1 MPGSSVGMSTIE
13 ARTPRG
19 YDAAEQLAKVEAL
32 DAPADAIAKKIR
44 GLVPAGPVKDAL
56 SGSWLGHA
64 LHPVLTDVPI
74 GTWTSAVLL
83 DWLGG
88 DGSRDGADR
97 LIALGLAAAAPT
109 FASGWLEYADS
120 TVGNETVK
128 RVGIVHAASNGTA
141 AVLFATSLAARRNG
155 ARGRGKLLAL
165 AGGAFMLAGG
175 FLGGHLSFAEGTG
188 VNRNTFE
195 APPEDWTDVAAESE
209 LPDGELR
216 CFEVEDVDVLV
227 VRHGGE
233 LFALSNTCSHRGGSL
248 HEGEIV
254 EGCVQCPLHSSR
266 FRLRDGSV
274 IQGPAAY
281 PQPVWETR
289 VRAGRV
295 EVRPAL
301 GG

>member
-1 MPGSSVGMSTIE
+1 MPGSWLGMSTIE

-19 YDAAEQLAKVEAL
+19 YEAADELAKVEAL
-32 DAPADAIAKKIR
+32 DAPADAIAKRIR
-44 GLVPAGPVKDAL
+44 GWVPAGPVKDVL
-56 SGSWLGHA
+56 SGAWLGHA

-74 GTWTSAVLL
+74 GTWTSALLL

-88 DGSRDGADR
+88 ERARDGADR

-109 FASGWLEYADS
+109 FASGWIEYADS
-120 TVGNETVK
+120 TVGSQTVK

-141 AVLFATSLAARRNG
+141 AALFATSLAARRNG

-188 VNRNTFE
+188 VNRNAFE
-195 APPEDWTDVAAESE
+195 APPEDWTDVAAESD

-216 CFEVEDVDVLV
+216 CFEVDGVNVFV
-227 VRHGGE
+227 VRQGGE
-233 LFALSNTCSHRGGSL
+233 LFALSDTCAHRGGPL

-254 EGCVQCPLHSSR
+254 DGCVQCPWHSSR
-266 FRLRDGSV
+266 FRLRDGAV
-274 IQGPAAY
+274 IQGPSAY

-295 EVRPAL
+295 ELNRGQTP
-301 GG
+301 